1 VFSDLRVHVL
11 HPVSFANELRSWL
24 QEIDRR
30 RSDTMATSISVE
42 KLCKD
47 KNSVVAENQ
56 KIKVISQ
63 PKVIWICAHL
73 ESSQSVRATYSLP
86 AMSFAGGEAQ
96 SAELYRRAKN
106 EVNKLFGQQNLQQ
119 RIHHHTRIKVF
130 YKSNQSLSLSL
141 NKQIV

>member
-47 KNSVVAENQ
+47 KKSVVAENQ

-63 PKVIWICAHL
+63 P
-73 ESSQSVRATYSLP
+73 QSVCATYSLP
-86 AMSFAGGEAQ
+86 AMLFAGGEAQ
-96 SAELYRRAKN
+96 LAELYRRAKN
-106 EVNKLFGQQNLQQ
+106 EVNKLFGQQKLQQ
-119 RIHHHTRIKVF
+119 RIHHHTRIKVL